1 MTVAKSALDPLS
13 LNELLE
19 VKAGCEGYDQTKLP
33 STRKTKKGEN
43 RLASLFLT
51 LKASPTPYASSRLY
65 FLKFK
70 SRSARND
77 LLLGLRGLLADLQIH
92 EGVSISSIQSPN
104 QSSESPSRRQPGGTP
119 SRVEDRGITPISQDK
134 NVQIPIHE
142 VLKAIDEERKT
153 YDRLLLVMLQGS
165 SDLKDREEE
174 VLSLRSQFDA
184 ALLESK
190 EKDKIQA
197 NDSKLIMQ
205 LSKKLETLLMDNEEL
220 RDQNETLN
228 HHIVSLAEANGPKQD
243 LKWV

>member
-1 MTVAKSALDPLS
+1 MAKSALDPLS
-13 LNELLE
+13 LNEVLE

-33 STRKTKKGEN
+33 TTRKVKKGEN

-92 EGVSISSIQSPN
+92 EGVSISSIQSPG
-104 QSSESPSRRQPGGTP
+104 QSFQSPSRKQEGNTANK
-119 SRVEDRGITPISQDK
+119 VDNHGIAAIPQDE
-134 NVQIPIHE
+134 NVQIPIHQ
-142 VLKAIDEERKT
+142 VLKAIDEERKR
-153 YDRLLLVMLQGS
+153 YDQLLLIMLQGS
-165 SDLKDREEE
+165 SDLKIREEE
-174 VLSLRSQFDA
+174 VLSLRGQYETA
-184 ALLESK
+184 VLESK
-190 EKDKIQA
+190 EKDKMQT

-205 LSKKLETLLMDNEEL
+205 LSKKLEILLMDNEEL

-228 HHIVSLAEANGPKQD
+228 NHIVSLSEANSPKKD
-243 LKWV
+243 NLKWV